1 VTTNNDE
8 NDGSSTPPS
17 ASQTEHHP
25 YEGKLDF
32 SPSSGAKGAEQK
44 IYDATAPT
52 ENDGRSKTVTK
63 FNAEEGFDGRN
74 YERLG
79 KINDGMYSDDL
90 DVRVKRADVRRDI
103 DIFTDRVDF
112 SPLEQKR
119 AHQLLRRI
127 EDIRRFQRDE
137 VLVLSII
144 TMVANENNRR
154 IRENKTFETLR
165 DTCNVKKSEIRAA
178 RSKLRE
184 KL

>member
-1 VTTNNDE
+1 
-8 NDGSSTPPS
+8 
-17 ASQTEHHP
+17 
-25 YEGKLDF
+25 
-32 SPSSGAKGAEQK
+32 
-44 IYDATAPT
+44 
-52 ENDGRSKTVTK
+52 
-63 FNAEEGFDGRN
+63 
-74 YERLG
+74 
-79 KINDGMYSDDL
+79 MYSDDL

-154 IRENKTFETLR
+154 IRENNTFGTLR
-165 DTCNVKKSEIRAA
+165 DTCNVGKSEIRAA